1 MNKTLPFLVICALSL
16 SACVETVLPG
26 RAPAEPEGPFS
37 DCSADD
43 GNGGLDLGG
52 FDTGTESLSIDGD
65 TLSVAVGYGGGCES
79 HLFEICWPDLSFM
92 ESEPVQVNL
101 EIWHGGTPDMCEA
114 YLSETL
120 EFDLAPLKAEWK
132 DAYGDTAGTVTIHLM
147 GESIDYS
154 FE

>member
-1 MNKTLPFLVICALSL
+1 MNKTLALALTCAMTLTACGRVI
-16 SACVETVLPG
+16 LPP
-26 RAPAEPEGPFS
+26 RAPTVPDAPFN

-52 FDTGTESLSIDGD
+52 FDTSGESLSIDGD
-65 TLSVAVGYGGGCES
+65 TLSVDLSFGGGCED
-79 HLFEICWPDLSFM
+79 HLFEICWPDQSFM

-114 YLSETL
+114 YLSETVD
-120 EFDLAPLKAEWK
+120 FDLSPLKAEWK
-132 DAYGDTAGTVTIHLM
+132 DAYGEGAGTIILNVM
-147 GESIDYS
+147 GESVQYD

>member
-1 MNKTLPFLVICALSL
+1 MNKTLISL
-16 SACVETVLPG
+16 SALLALSACTNVVLPG
-26 RAPAEPEGPFS
+26 RAPAEPDGPFS

-52 FDTGTESLSIDGD
+52 FDTGSESLVIEGD
-65 TLSVAVGYGGGCES
+65 TLSVAVGYGGGCET
-79 HLFEICWPDLSFM
+79 HLFEICWPGLGFQ
-92 ESEPVQVNL
+92 ESDPVQVNL
-101 EIWHGGTPDMCEA
+101 GIWHGGTPDMCDA

-120 EFDLAPLKAEWK
+120 EFDLAPLQAEWK
-132 DAYGDTAGTVTIHLM
+132 NAYGEGPGTLTINLM